1 MLVSALSPNNRT
13 VSSVNATIRSPK
25 VVTMI
30 TSFGITNLHRSIF
43 LRNASCRL
51 LCARLVPRAFN
62 RGESDYLKKLSG
74 LITGVTIL
82 EDFIRQA
89 RRGEFTSRHQLTGD
103 RERFKQMNEIDHPGT
118 DGLC

>member
-1 MLVSALSPNNRT
+1 MLVSALSPNNRS

-25 VVTMI
+25 VVSMI
-30 TSFGITNLHRSIF
+30 SSFGITNLHRSIF

-62 RGESDYLKKLSG
+62 RGERDYLKKLSG

-82 EDFIRQA
+82 EDFISQA
-89 RRGEFTSRHQLTGD
+89 RTGKFTSVHQLTAD
-103 RERFKQMNEIDHPGT
+103 RERFEHMT
-118 DGLC
+118 